1 MRRVLFVVYYFPP
14 SGGPGVQ
21 RCLKFIRY
29 LPEFGWEPCVLTV
42 PESADFQV
50 RDASLLAEVP
60 RGLIVRRT
68 RCPEPYGLYRT
79 LTGQRGPVSLDL
91 ASHSAQERRP
101 LRRLL
106 RALRATLFIPDG
118 RMAWRPHAVR
128 GGLDLLRTAGYDAIL
143 SSGPPFTCHLI
154 GRELHRRTGRPWI
167 ADYRDPWTTAT
178 FYPARPRWARRID
191 ERYEAACVR
200 EAARSLV
207 VGEAMALEFRGRYAE
222 LDPQRFVV
230 LPNGFDPADF
240 TGVAYQAPREF
251 RVTHSGSLFRGR
263 APEAFLQAVADLMT
277 EREDFAERVRLC
289 FAGRLDDE
297 VRARLAAP
305 PFERVAE
312 LPGYLPH
319 RESVALLRR
328 SRLLLLSTG
337 ADAQARSMVTGKVY
351 EYLAAGVPI
360 LALAPPDGD
369 AARLIASTGAGW
381 VFAPEDRAGV
391 LAHLRRLWQEECA
404 REARAPAAGG
414 PPQFGC
420 VRDEAEIQRYS
431 RREQTRR
438 LADVLR
444 DAVAAGAR
452 AGTAPDR

>member
-21 RCLKFIRY
+21 RGLKFIRY

-50 RDASLLAEVP
+50 RDATLLAEVP
-60 RGLIVRRT
+60 PDLIVRRT
-68 RCPEPYGLYRT
+68 RCPEPYGLYRA

-91 ASHSAQERRP
+91 SSHSTQERKP

-106 RALRATLFIPDG
+106 RTLRATLFIPDG

-128 GGLDLLRTAGYDAIL
+128 GGLDLLRAVGYEAIF

-154 GRELHRRTGRPWI
+154 GRDLHRRSGRPWI
-167 ADYRDPWTTAT
+167 ADYRDPWTTGT

-191 ERYEAACVR
+191 ERYEATCVR
-200 EAARSLV
+200 AAARSLI
-207 VGEAMALEFRGRYAE
+207 VGEAMAREFRRRYAE
-222 LDPQRFVV
+222 LDPERFVV

-240 TGVAYQAPREF
+240 AGVPHQPPREF
-251 RVTHSGSLFRGR
+251 RITHSGSLFRGR
-263 APEAFLQAVADLMT
+263 APEALLLAVADLMA
-277 EREDFAERVRLC
+277 ERADFAERVRLC
-289 FAGRLDDE
+289 FAGRLDDD
-297 VRARLAAP
+297 VRARLTRP
-305 PFERVAE
+305 PFDRVAE

-319 RESVALLRR
+319 RESIALLRR

-337 ADAQARSMVTGKVY
+337 TDTQARSMLTGKVY

-369 AARLIASTGAGW
+369 AGSLIARTGTGW
-381 VFAPEDRAGV
+381 VHAPEDRAG
-391 LAHLRRLWQEECA
+391 LRERLRQLWEQERA
-404 REARAPAAGG
+404 GRERVAEAEG

-420 VRDEAEIQRYS
+420 VRNETEIQRYS

-438 LADVLR
+438 LAEILER
-444 DAVAAGAR
+444 AVTAATR
-452 AGTAPDR
+452 V